1 MRDLSVYVGYVIG
14 LATMWLRNGSLE
26 KESEMNID
34 IAKILVSPDRDLEI
48 RKLISEYF
56 PEILPKPWKHD
67 FYNTHD
73 KGHPI
78 VKCYNC
84 DCEFRGEGYEQSCPI
99 PDPIALD
106 WNLAMKMRD
115 ECQHMKFIVAMN
127 KVFIRVAEIGKH
139 PCGLNYGA
147 WITTDAQPHHYI
159 LAAIMAGE
167 YTE

>member
-1 MRDLSVYVGYVIG
+1 M
-14 LATMWLRNGSLE
+14 ALRNGSLE

-84 DCEFRGEGYEQSCPI
+84 DCEFRGEGYEQSCPV
-99 PDPIALD
+99 PDPIALGWELAKQMLSKLTIEQKTVCKKIVMEIFQKTKKAMAVLAPNKKVEFD
-106 WNLAMKMRD
+106 WWLLF
-115 ECQHMKFIVAMN
+115 C
-127 KVFIRVAEIGKH
+127 AE
-139 PCGLNYGA
+139 P
-147 WITTDAQPHHYI
+147 TDYI

-167 YTE
+167 P